1 MTESNNNLGF
11 ERLMRVKGEKREQGL
26 RFSEYV
32 SFFAHKRS
40 QFFMLFAKL
49 LLDSDA
55 AVVI

>member
-1 MTESNNNLGF
+1 
-11 ERLMRVKGEKREQGL
+11 MRVKGEKREQGL

-32 SFFAHKRS
+32 SFFSNKRS

-55 AVVI
+55 AVI